1 MITHPYRIRLLRNPR
16 PLSKR
21 ARKRPAKRLE
31 RLDRGG
37 ARMRVG
43 MLMSQSS
50 ASVLTV
56 GVF

>member
-21 ARKRPAKRLE
+21 ARKRPVKRLE

-37 ARMRVG
+37 ARMREG
-43 MLMSQSS
+43 MLMCPNT
-50 ASVLTV
+50 ASVAFV
-56 GVF
+56 GIW